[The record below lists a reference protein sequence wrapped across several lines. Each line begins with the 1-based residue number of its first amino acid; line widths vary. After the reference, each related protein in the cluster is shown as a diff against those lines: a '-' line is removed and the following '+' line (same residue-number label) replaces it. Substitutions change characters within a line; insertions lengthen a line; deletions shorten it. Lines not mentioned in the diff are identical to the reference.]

1 MGLHFGKMVLTVL
14 AAMSYANY
22 VSELAGYREKEA
34 SQPESVATIVEA
46 ITHRTQTE
54 NHEA

>member
-1 MGLHFGKMVLTVL
+1 MGLHFGKIVLTVL
-14 AAMSYANY
+14 AAMCYANH

-46 ITHRTQTE
+46 ITHRT
-54 NHEA
+54 